1 MLNDAVSIIK
11 GIGNLV
17 QVEKKKKRISK
28 KTGVVVVVVVVRVV
42 GVVAVVAAAVVVV
55 VVVLVVVVLGVGVVV
70 VEVVGLTEFPNSIVH
85 FSFHCPPFHPPNPLH
100 DDVILIAL

>member
-28 KTGVVVVVVVVRVV
+28 KTGVVVVVVVVRVL
-42 GVVAVVAAAVVVV
+42 AVVAAAVVVV